1 MKVIEKAYRDQL
13 SQQFGDDVARELL
26 LSKVTPW
33 ATSPSTTSRGGYD
46 SPPPPPPRGEDF
58 QMQDMPY
65 SKSSSSGRLSG
76 LGHVKYDSVE
86 KAGRE
91 GLSM

>member
-1 MKVIEKAYRDQL
+1 MKVIEKAYRYQL

-46 SPPPPPPRGEDF
+46 SPTTTTKGEDF

-65 SKSSSSGRLSG
+65 SSSSGRLSG

>member
-13 SQQFGDDVARELL
+13 SQQFGDDVARDLL
-26 LSKVTPW
+26 FSKVTPW
-33 ATSPSTTSRGGYD
+33 TTTTPSSTTTSRAYD
-46 SPPPPPPRGEDF
+46 STRGGGEDF

-65 SKSSSSGRLSG
+65 SNSNSSSARRLSG

-91 GLSM
+91 GM